1 MIFTNM
7 LYVIYINM
15 KTKIE
20 TVLNDFI
27 NKVDI
32 NLAYKL
38 IELKKI
44 LYFSY
49 DKNNVTTKKLVH
61 EKPLLN

>member
-1 MIFTNM
+1 M

>member
-1 MIFTNM
+1 
-7 LYVIYINM
+7 M